1 MTQALPGA
9 NELASWRE
17 LTAPEQARIWADLPC
32 RKTILGLRFRLLPWS
47 GEVLMAALIDLARQP
62 NRGRSVQRS
71 RAAER
76 QSPQSKDPVEL
87 SGQILKPSAF
97 SASRVIASSRR
108 AQKRCTA
115 GRVSRAFGT
124 IKS

>member
-1 MTQALPGA
+1 MTPAPPEHGMLPSPRVGICRLDDTTGWCLGCA
-9 NELASWRE
+9 RDTNELASWRE
-17 LTAPEQARIWADLPC
+17 LSAAEQARIWADMPR
-32 RKTILGLRFRLLPWS
+32 RKTIL
-47 GEVLMAALIDLARQP
+47 
-62 NRGRSVQRS
+62 
-71 RAAER
+71 
-76 QSPQSKDPVEL
+76 SKDPAGL